1 MIGVRGEGRSNQLGD
16 GMKRRIT
23 MAAAL
28 VGLVFTRITLG
39 GTDMAAKEPCAVA
52 RIASEFA
59 VIKAQ
64 RLKCEEND
72 ELPFCE
78 DAEDYEL
85 ALSAEEA
92 MAAWKCLEKQGM
104 EKAFVGASFPGS
116 IAYRQWPQYSKSPY
130 TSAHANRFV
139 DDTAE
144 QAIYVINFANET
156 ARPYGKYEESG
167 AMPAGAIL
175 AKYSMVLT
183 GEGGRVELA
192 PAYTMKKLAAG
203 SSPKTLDWAY
213 DMLIPAALKAPGRA
227 VDLAFTQADCAGCH
241 MQYGKETDSMLFM
254 PEEGRVTSLAAK

>member
-1 MIGVRGEGRSNQLGD
+1 
-16 GMKRRIT
+16 MKHKL
-23 MAAAL
+23 MSAAAML
-28 VGLVFTRITLG
+28 AVAFAGVMLG
-39 GTDMAAKEPCAVA
+39 GARTMPETPCAVT
-52 RIASEFA
+52 RIANEFA

-72 ELPFCE
+72 ALPFCE

-92 MAAWKCLEKQGM
+92 MAAWKCLEKQGL
-104 EKAFVGASFPGS
+104 ETAFGGASSMGG

-144 QAIYVINFANET
+144 QAIFVINFANEA
-156 ARPYGKYEESG
+156 ARTYGKYEKSG
-167 AMPAGAIL
+167 VMPAGAML

-203 SSPKTLDWAY
+203 SSPKTRDWAY
-213 DMLIPAALKAPGRA
+213 NMLVPAALKEPGRA

-254 PEEGRVTSLAAK
+254 PVEVRVTSLAAK